1 MLSGLSRD
9 LEEDA
14 TATAGAINA
23 NFSPDESELA
33 ENLSWVVA
41 DLFDVESRIGQLF
54 ETIATIQAKLK
65 VDTGRLARKAFTEE
79 DFSDYEEEEELEVEG
94 EEQEITENGGKPIDN
109 QADNEAAVKEAIKEG
124 VCETHVGGV
133 TYTGSSHTEQGR
145 KQTSSGPRGRSRSDP
160 ISLLSDDEDEEP
172 ASRYLSNLD
181 ASTEPA
187 APPKLP
193 LHVSQAVLVEQSSSA
208 RVTRSKS
215 VTDHDIDLI
224 APKVKGKVVLY
235 TEGAPARP
243 VAREG
248 PAAAILAQFEVKQ
261 EALVGPSST
270 AQTDDSAPS
279 VKSENVASEVQSA
292 LKRKRT
298 LSADNV
304 QKKRSSKAAVKEE
317 AADYNHVRSVDVPT
331 SVKSEQTS
339 IPASINGSFPV
350 RIKEEDGDAT
360 IQRKHTLQKEQAI
373 LQSVTASESSLCS
386 AVAKDTS
393 TSTSKFAS
401 AAKQEEMQ

>member
-1 MLSGLSRD
+1 M
-9 LEEDA
+9 
-14 TATAGAINA
+14 
-23 NFSPDESELA
+23 
-33 ENLSWVVA
+33 
-41 DLFDVESRIGQLF
+41 
-54 ETIATIQAKLK
+54 
-65 VDTGRLARKAFTEE
+65 
-79 DFSDYEEEEELEVEG
+79 
-94 EEQEITENGGKPIDN
+94 
-109 QADNEAAVKEAIKEG
+109 
-124 VCETHVGGV
+124 
-133 TYTGSSHTEQGR
+133 
-145 KQTSSGPRGRSRSDP
+145 
-160 ISLLSDDEDEEP
+160 
-172 ASRYLSNLD
+172 
-181 ASTEPA
+181 
-187 APPKLP
+187 P

-224 APKVKGKVVLY
+224 APKVNGKVVLY

-304 QKKRSSKAAVKEE
+304 QKKRSSKATVKEE

-360 IQRKHTLQKEQAI
+360 IQRKHTLQRRSPGVKQEEQAI